1 MGVCGASQETDT
13 LLPMGVLMPPPLLTH
28 NGSPHLCVH
37 WRHRHLPGNETTLG
51 RSHQQDTRHPAWV
64 CTYRPWKDGENSGEQ
79 RGHVTSTSG
88 GQERESRQTVESE
101 ERCQG
106 TASASEGGSRR
117 LHEWD
122 ELGEA
127 GGWVRPESQALGPPP
142 VRQTAPNSPH
152 PMPRLQ
158 REMSLRCGVKE
169 VTEPHGAI

>member
-1 MGVCGASQETDT
+1 MG
-13 LLPMGVLMPPPLLTH
+13 LPICVFTGGTGTSLAMKPHWGEVINKTH
-28 NGSPHLCVH
+28 DIQLGS
-37 WRHRHLPGNETTLG
+37 
-51 RSHQQDTRHPAWV
+51 A
-64 CTYRPWKDGENSGEQ
+64 PWKDGENSGEQ

-101 ERCQG
+101 ERCPG

-152 PMPRLQ
+152 PMLRLQ